1 MNLFALDSA
10 HFEYSVVKSLDHKYI
25 LKTKGFFE
33 DTDHLIIIYELLT
46 TDLRTL
52 LVELLAPLTE
62 GKIKEFFYQML
73 LSVQHCHNKN
83 ILHRDIKL
91 ENFLMGTSEDE
102 QLVVKLADFGLACKY
117 QPDKPPS

>member
-25 LKTKGFFE
+25 LKTKGLFE
-33 DTDHLIIIYELLT
+33 DTDHLIIIYELLS
-46 TDLRTL
+46 TDLRAL
-52 LVELLAPLTE
+52 LVELQAPLTE
-62 GKIKEFFYQML
+62 AKIKELFYQML

-91 ENFLMGTSEDE
+91 ENFLVGTSEDD